1 MLHTTFQYEAIL
13 PDTKPFRVCNI
24 HQPLCP
30 DFDPDVRRDV
40 GDLVEA
46 ELAATVGVLPG
57 LTLTPQYTYL
67 HKFQDQFRGD
77 RGFQYGQLQAETA
90 TDSHS
95 LEVRLAYSTAALV
108 AAKRFPVPLSVA
120 LRYTERLA
128 STNNRLHTR
137 LFGVSLTGA
146 W

>member
-1 MLHTTFQYEAIL
+1 M
-13 PDTKPFRVCNI
+13 
-24 HQPLCP
+24 
-30 DFDPDVRRDV
+30 

-46 ELAATVGVLPG
+46 ELAGTVGLLPG

-77 RGFQYGQLQAETA
+77 RGFNYRLLKAETD

-120 LRYTERLA
+120 LQYTERVA

-137 LFGVSLTGA
+137 LLGVIVAGA
-146 W
+146 F